1 MCKYCENYE
10 ITHKEEDRDYDDLL
24 EMFINKQRKSLE
36 VHYCSKY
43 TILDYEDLKINY
55 CPICGDKL

>member
-1 MCKYCENYE
+1 
-10 ITHKEEDRDYDDLL
+10 
-24 EMFINKQRKSLE
+24 MFINKQRKSLE